1 MIERF
6 ADRFTRAVE
15 RIVAY
20 ALVIAVLVGFA
31 NVVARYVFQQP
42 ILGADELQVFLMVW
56 MTFLGV
62 VVVTWRRMHLRM
74 DLLAERLPAAARGW
88 FRLAEALVAAVL
100 SALVLGES
108 LRYTARMFEIGRR
121 SDALGLPSWIAH
133 SAVAIAF
140 GLMGLIAIYHLVRPA
155 ARGPGT

>member
-6 ADRFTRAVE
+6 ADRFTRTVE
-15 RIVAY
+15 QTVAY
-20 ALVIAVLVGFA
+20 ALVLAVLVNFA
-31 NVVARYVFQQP
+31 NVVARYVFRRP

-74 DLLAERLPAAARGW
+74 DLLSERLPAGGRRW
-88 FRLAEALVAAVL
+88 LRLGEALAAAVL

-108 LRYTARMFEIGRR
+108 VRYTVRMFEIGRR
-121 SDALGLPSWIAH
+121 SDALGMPSWIGH

-140 GLMGLIAIYHLVRPA
+140 GLMGLIAVYRLVRRA

>member
-1 MIERF
+1 LIERF

-20 ALVIAVLVGFA
+20 ALVLAVLVNFA
-31 NVVARYVFQQP
+31 NVVARYAFRAP
-42 ILGADELQVFLMVW
+42 ILGADELQIFLMVW

-74 DLLAERLPAAARGW
+74 DLVAERLPAVARGSL
-88 FRLAEALVAAVL
+88 RLAEALVAAAF
-100 SALVLGES
+100 STLVLGES
-108 LRYTARMFEIGRR
+108 CRYTAQMFEIGRR

-140 GLMGLIAIYHLVRPA
+140 GLMSLIAVYRLARRA
-155 ARGPGT
+155 ARGPDT

>member
-15 RIVAY
+15 RVIAY
-20 ALVIAVLVGFA
+20 ALVLAVLVGFT
-31 NVVARYVFQQP
+31 NVVARYVFQKP
-42 ILGADELQVFLMVW
+42 ILGADELQIFLMVW

-74 DLLAERLPAAARGW
+74 DLVAERLPPAARSWLRLVEVIAAA
-88 FRLAEALVAAVL
+88 AL

-108 LRYTARMFEIGRR
+108 CRYTARMFEIGRR

-140 GLMGLIAIYHLVRPA
+140 GLMGLIAIYRLTRRA

>member
-1 MIERF
+1 MIERL

-20 ALVIAVLVGFA
+20 ALVLAVLVNFG
-31 NVVARYVFQQP
+31 NVVARYGFNRP

-74 DLLAERLPAAARGW
+74 DLVAARLPAFARGW
-88 FRLAEALVAAVL
+88 LRLAELLVTAAIA
-100 SALVLGES
+100 ALVLGES
-108 LRYTARMFEIGRR
+108 WRYTAKMLEIGRR
-121 SDALGLPSWIAH
+121 SDALGIPVWIPH
-133 SAVAIAF
+133 SAVGIAF
-140 GLMGLIAIYHLVRPA
+140 GLIGLIAVYRLTRRA
-155 ARGPGT
+155 SQGSRQ